1 MGFSS
6 ASTLVWALDMDLGLV
21 GRTALV
27 LGSSRGLGLAIAR
40 KLASEGAHVILCGRN
55 AQRLAAATQDIKS
68 LDVRA
73 DHRLVDLAEAGSVS
87 AFLESLSGE
96 TIDILVNNTGG
107 PPPGMISAVAHE
119 QWTASFQAMVASI
132 FAISAQLLPGMRA
145 RGWGRIVNIV
155 SSGVV
160 QPIPNLGVSNAMRAS
175 IVAWSKT
182 LSAEVGAAGVTV
194 NCVAPGRIHTER
206 VDELDAAAAART
218 GKSVLDIAA
227 ASRDAIPMGR
237 YGTPDEF
244 ADAVAFLASV
254 CASYVTGGV
263 LRVDGGM
270 IRGI

>member
-1 MGFSS
+1 
-6 ASTLVWALDMDLGLV
+6 MDLGLS
-21 GRTALV
+21 GKRALV

-40 KLASEGAHVILCGRN
+40 RLASEGTHVILCGRN
-55 AQRLAAATQDIKS
+55 AERLAAVTQDVKA
-68 LDVRA
+68 LGVQA
-73 DHRLVDLAEAGSVS
+73 EYRLVDLAQIGSVN
-87 AFLESLSGE
+87 ALLESLSGE
-96 TIDILVNNTGG
+96 AIDILVNNTGG
-107 PPPGMISAVAHE
+107 PPPGMVSAVTNE
-119 QWTASFQAMVASI
+119 QWTAAFQAMVGSI
-132 FAISAQLLPGMRA
+132 FAITAQLLPGMRTH
-145 RGWGRIVNIV
+145 GWGRIVNVV

-160 QPIPNLGVSNAMRAS
+160 QPIPNLGISNALRAS

-182 LSAEVGAAGVTV
+182 LSTEVAASGVTV

-218 GKSVLDIAA
+218 GKSVSDIAA

-244 ADAVAFLASV
+244 ADVVAFLASS
-254 CASYVTGGV
+254 CASYVTGSV